1 MAAQAK
7 SLSLFDP
14 TILGPAVG
22 DALKKLNPRTL
33 WRNPVMFVVEIVSM
47 ATTILFVRD
56 LFVGSGASFSGQ
68 ISLWLWFT
76 VLFANFA
83 EAVAEGRGKAQAAS
97 LRRTQSQ
104 AIAKRLDAANAVKWQ
119 EVPAHQLKVGDIVLD
134 ETEIA
139 DAGKRVIVVDQ
150 EGEQS
155 LGGQA
160 FWSFGGLFLVDS
172 PEQRRLGIKDS
183 YDLALQDWMGSAGF
197 DRDEDLWPRR
207 WAEAYVAFA
216 AGEKRSWLR
225 AMGHRIFPIVG
236 WAERGGYDA
245 MSHGN
250 SVPRFHVTWGTGPG
264 VVEPFERRAREAQA
278 SGRLTFKFRHRVDA
292 LSITGGTVDGVRG
305 SILEPDTIERGKSSS
320 RKVIGDF
327 SLRAQAVIVA
337 SGGIGGNHDLVRQN
351 WPKRLGEAPKNM
363 ISGVPEH
370 VDGRMIGITEAAG
383 ARLIN
388 RDRMW
393 HYVEGIKN
401 WSPIW
406 PRHGIRILPGP
417 SSMWFD
423 ATGTRLPSPLFP
435 GSDTL
440 GQLQYIV
447 STGYDYSWFVLTQS
461 IIKKEF
467 ALSGSEQNPDL
478 TGKSWLMTARRA
490 TNKGAPAPVEAFK
503 SKGVDFIVRD
513 NFADLI
519 DAMNKL
525 SGDNLLKLEYVK
537 AQIDARDRE
546 IENPYVKDAQ
556 LMNLHNA
563 RKYIGDRLI
572 RTAKPHRILDPAHG
586 PLIAVKLNI
595 LTRKTLGGFET
606 DLDSRVFG
614 SDGQI
619 MPGLYAAGEAAGF
632 GGGGMHGYR
641 SLEGTFLGGCLF
653 SGRNAGRAAAKAAG

>member
-1 MAAQAK
+1 MAEDA
-7 SLSLFDP
+7 DV
-14 TILGPAVG
+14 IVVG
-22 DALKKLNPRTL
+22 GGLAGL
-33 WRNPVMFVVEIVSM
+33 
-47 ATTILFVRD
+47 
-56 LFVGSGASFSGQ
+56 
-68 ISLWLWFT
+68 
-76 VLFANFA
+76 
-83 EAVAEGRGKAQAAS
+83 VAA
-97 LRRTQSQ
+97 
-104 AIAKRLDAANAVKWQ
+104 
-119 EVPAHQLKVGDIVLD
+119 
-134 ETEIA
+134 TEIA

-183 YDLALQDWMGSAGF
+183 FDLALQDWVGAAGF

-216 AGEKRSWLR
+216 AGEKRGWLR
-225 AMGHRIFPIVG
+225 AMGHRIFPVVG
-236 WAERGGYDA
+236 WAERGGDAA
-245 MSHGN
+245 MSQGN
-250 SVPRFHVTWGTGPG
+250 SVPRFHVSGGTGPG

-278 SGRLTFKFRHRVDA
+278 SGRLKFRFRHRVDA
-292 LSITGGTVDGVRG
+292 LTMTNGTVDGVSG
-305 SILEPDTIERGKSSS
+305 SILEPDNVERGKSSS
-320 RKVIGDF
+320 RKAIGDF
-327 SLRAQAVIVA
+327 TLRAQAVIVA

-393 HYVEGIKN
+393 HYVEGIRN
-401 WSPIW
+401 WNPIW

-423 ATGTRLPSPLFP
+423 ATGRRLPPPLFP
-435 GSDTL
+435 GSGTL
-440 GQLQYIV
+440 GQLTHIL

-478 TGKSWLMTARRA
+478 TGKSWRMTVKRA

-503 SKGVDFIVRD
+503 SHGADFIVRD
-513 NFADLI
+513 KLADLVA
-519 DAMNKL
+519 AMNAL
-525 SGDNLLKLEYVK
+525 VGDTLLRLEHLK
-537 AQIDARDRE
+537 TQIEARDRE
-546 IENPYVKDAQ
+546 ITNPYAKDTQ
-556 LMNLHNA
+556 VLNIHNA
-563 RKYIGDRLI
+563 RRYIGDRLI
-572 RTAKPHRILDPAHG
+572 RTARPHRILDPAPG

-606 DLDSRVFG
+606 DPDSRVFARAG
-614 SDGQI
+614 KI

-653 SGRNAGRAAAKAAG
+653 SGRNAGRAAAKAVA

>member
-1 MAAQAK
+1 MAEQMAEETDVIVVGAG
-7 SLSLFDP
+7 LSGL
-14 TILGPAVG
+14 
-22 DALKKLNPRTL
+22 
-33 WRNPVMFVVEIVSM
+33 
-47 ATTILFVRD
+47 
-56 LFVGSGASFSGQ
+56 
-68 ISLWLWFT
+68 
-76 VLFANFA
+76 
-83 EAVAEGRGKAQAAS
+83 VAA
-97 LRRTQSQ
+97 
-104 AIAKRLDAANAVKWQ
+104 
-119 EVPAHQLKVGDIVLD
+119 
-134 ETEIA
+134 TEIA

-183 YDLALQDWMGSAGF
+183 FDLAMQDWLGTAGF
-197 DRDEDLWPRR
+197 DRDEDFWPRQ

-216 AGEKRSWLR
+216 AGEKRAWLR
-225 AMGHRIFPIVG
+225 AMGHRIFPVIG

-245 MSHGN
+245 MGHGN

-264 VVEPFERRAREAQA
+264 IVEPFERRAREAVR
-278 SGRLTFKFRHRVDA
+278 SGRLSFRFRHRVDA
-292 LSITGGTVDGVRG
+292 LSITNGAVDGVG
-305 SILEPDTIERGKSSS
+305 GAVLAPDNVERGKSSS
-320 RKVIGDF
+320 RNVVGEFALK
-327 SLRAQAVIVA
+327 AQAVIVA
-337 SGGIGGNHDLVRQN
+337 SGGIGGNHELVRQN
-351 WPKRLGEAPKNM
+351 WPKRLGAPPKFM

-370 VDGRMIGITEAAG
+370 VDGRMIGVTEKTG

-393 HYVEGIKN
+393 HYVEGIQN

-423 ATGTRLPSPLFP
+423 ATGARLPAPLFP

-440 GQLQYIV
+440 GQLQYIM
-447 STGYDYSWFVLTQS
+447 STGYDYSWFILTQS

-478 TGKSWLMTARRA
+478 TGKSWRMTIKRA

-503 SKGVDFIVRD
+503 SHGVDFIVRD
-513 NFADLI
+513 KIEDLVA
-519 DAMNKL
+519 AMNKL
-525 SGDNLLKLEYVK
+525 AGSDLLKLEHIRM
-537 AQIDARDRE
+537 QIEARDRE
-546 IENPYVKDAQ
+546 IANPYVKDAQ
-556 LMNLHNA
+556 VMNIHNA
-563 RKYIGDRLI
+563 RRYIGDRLI
-572 RTAKPHRILDPAHG
+572 RTASPHRILDPAQG

-606 DLDSRVFG
+606 DLSSRVFG
-614 SDGQI
+614 EEGSVI
-619 MPGLYAAGEAAGF
+619 PGLYAAGEAAGF
-632 GGGGMHGYR
+632 GGGGVHGYR

-653 SGRNAGRAAAKAAG
+653 SGRNAGRAAAKAVG